1 MFNKVNNQT
10 KGDSEEY
17 ACDNHN
23 SMGLAP
29 RHMPFMLIISALL
42 TSRFASAIASGVGLL
57 AAQSFHNGDDGR
69 GFGAPVAV
77 GRLFV
82 IILKG

>member
-1 MFNKVNNQT
+1 
-10 KGDSEEY
+10 
-17 ACDNHN
+17 
-23 SMGLAP
+23 
-29 RHMPFMLIISALL
+29 MPFMLIISALL
-42 TSRFASAIASGVGLL
+42 TSRFASAIASGVGLF
-57 AAQSFHNGDDGR
+57 AAHSFHNGDDGR